1 MTKIFDENNPMFDLN
16 RDLINEEKGIK
27 IITQDNVS
35 EIVLEI
41 MRRNTT
47 NKNKSVIQGNLF
59 D

>member
-1 MTKIFDENNPMFDLN
+1 MFDLN
-16 RDLINEEKGIK
+16 RDLIIEEKEIK

-35 EIVLEI
+35 EIVSEI
-41 MRRNTT
+41 MRKNTA